1 MKKVVANWKEIAP
14 MKHPRSNFAAIAIGG
29 AAYVFGGISG
39 PDEIVAHSPVLVA
52 DVVEIYKGRENVWE
66 VFEIPNAPKLA
77 AFSWTAADD
86 GEIFVLGGTD
96 GNILQTE
103 LHLIDFTRATARR
116 LPPIYPHCTGMGTL
130 VFR

>member
-1 MKKVVANWKEIAP
+1 

-77 AFSWTAADD
+77 AFSWTAAVE

-116 LPPIYPHCTGMGTL
+116 LPTIYPHCTGMGTL